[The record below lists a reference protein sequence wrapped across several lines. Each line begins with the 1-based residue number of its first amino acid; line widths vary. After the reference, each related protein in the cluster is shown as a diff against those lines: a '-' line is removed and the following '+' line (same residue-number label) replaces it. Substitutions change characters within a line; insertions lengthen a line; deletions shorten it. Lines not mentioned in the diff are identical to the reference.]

1 MRPKKRVTDLS
12 TSLSHLLRG
21 TKRKTMMRL
30 VESYSNKVFHPYAMD
45 CYHYTLRTIIR
56 TGTSSRI
63 RLITMSLLTNRT
75 SAHPT
80 ATLKIRSAENLSS
93 RSKKIKHFIC
103 AFSFLLSDEIGNG
116 SFGRVYQ
123 GFDNDHGVVM
133 AVKQVPIMNLS
144 ST

>member
-1 MRPKKRVTDLS
+1 MRLKKRVTDLS
-12 TSLSHLLRG
+12 TRVSHLLRG
-21 TKRKTMMRL
+21 TRRKTMMRL
-30 VESYSNKVFHPYAMD
+30 QQSYSN
-45 CYHYTLRTIIR
+45 TLRTIIR

-75 SAHPT
+75 SAHLT
-80 ATLKIRSAENLSS
+80 ATLKIRSAGNSSS

-133 AVKQVPIMNLS
+133 AVKQVPITNLS